1 MRLMRK
7 KKKNLLVIFLVP
19 VLVIVALQGV
29 FLFFTLNASGMKM
42 RLETNAIRTDKSI
55 VQNRQVAL
63 ENDMVNQWETIA
75 GESDAVSRA
84 LTGFLHENNLT
95 MEQFLKDKDS
105 QQELLQTVFPDM
117 VNYLQYNNSSGL
129 FLVLANNADVEKEA
143 DYCGFFLR
151 DSTPQERTASNTDL
165 LLERGS
171 KQLSQDMNISL
182 DNPWTTYFT
191 FQGNGIREAD
201 DFFYKPYLAAL
212 SHKDVD
218 MAKLGYWSRP
228 FILDEHYLDTHRMI
242 TYSVPLM
249 LDDTVYGVI
258 GVEVGVTYLNS
269 YFPARDLDADLNA
282 GYVVALKT
290 GSNTYEALLGN
301 GALYD
306 AVFREDGTCVLE
318 EQGENGYYR
327 VEDARVGSQNIYA
340 VMQPLSLYDKIVPY
354 EDTEWVLCGLVAED
368 SIYGTGSMIYG
379 HMLAT
384 IILTTLVAAALVFGL
399 VRFVTKPVSRLV
411 ESVRGGVQEIHNFK
425 KSGIREVDELHDV
438 VENLTDSQKQSEIQL
453 LEEKERY
460 RMAVESSHD
469 IFFTYC
475 KKDMVLEIVNS
486 KGFDGTWD
494 CRLHPEYLQNNCI
507 HPEDRH
513 KLLTLVRKADSNLYA
528 EFRLRENEKKDYTWV
543 QLTGTK
549 MMDEVNNDIRI
560 FGCLHNIE
568 QRKKLEEAQ
577 RNKQFYDAATSF
589 YRLSY
594 GMIAMGT
601 ARKEKPMGTLALLD
615 IENFT
620 GINGKYGL
628 VFGDVVLQ
636 QLALLLQ
643 KQCELAGVADA
654 VYVRAGADQMLVWLP
669 GKKTDEAKQLICH
682 IRRMFNDFTNE
693 EFLYLNFRTG
703 MTQMNRDTIVADG
716 VQQTKI
722 ALAAAKSLHRENL
735 IYGELTEKERQTYE
749 PEPFE
754 EADSY
759 DRLSQMSL
767 SSLALNLY
775 DKGGEVS
782 VVTDLFARKLHEQYG
797 LTHLVV
803 TGFNRDYMTSMLSY
817 QWHADGERA
826 VPGRVIHCL
835 EKDYSTFV
843 DNETMQYISPI
854 MEKNR
859 KETMLAPFIGDR
871 EGLLFHMM
879 DNGQYS
885 GTILLLGVES
895 EIIDRETERKQLDEI
910 GSIVQNR
917 IHLKKHDLSAQAKSD
932 FLARMSHEIRTP
944 MNGIIGMTEIALE
957 DNQSEEKR
965 VDCLKKI
972 LSSSNYL
979 LGLLNDI
986 LDMSKIESG
995 KMKLIEEKFNLA
1007 KMIRELQPL
1016 LEAKMAEKQL
1026 TYEQDIRLTHSLLV
1040 GDELRIQQILV
1051 NLLSNAIKYSHDGGR
1066 VKLTVRE
1073 EGMEEE
1079 KAKLYFA
1086 VQDDGIGISQDKQQL
1101 IFQSFEQADDSKQ
1114 ARKQGTGLGLSI
1126 CSRLVHMMDSDI
1138 RLKSAPGEGST
1149 FSFTLLLQPLTEE
1162 ENAEEPV
1169 AQNFDFAGKR
1179 VLVVEDNAINMEI
1192 THTILAECG
1201 IEVDEVYDGQQAVD
1215 RMKEVPADYYD
1226 LIFMDIMMPNKN
1238 GLEAAQE
1245 IRRLPGEYCRKVP
1258 IIAMSA
1264 NAFSEDVKRSLESGM
1279 SGHISKPLHAEKL
1292 KEMLAKMWTH

>member
-1 MRLMRK
+1 MRPMRK
-7 KKKNLLVIFLVP
+7 KKKNLLFIFSIP
-19 VLVIVALQGV
+19 VLVIVVLQGI
-29 FLFFTLNASGMKM
+29 FLLFTLNSSGMKM

-63 ENDMVNQWETIA
+63 ENDMVNQWEA
-75 GESDAVSRA
+75 VSGESDAVSQA
-84 LTGFLHENNLT
+84 LTGYLHMNNLT
-95 MEQFLKDKDS
+95 MEQFLKDKEK
-105 QQELLQTVFPDM
+105 QQELLQTIFPDM
-117 VNYLQYNNSSGL
+117 VNYLQYNNASGL
-129 FLVLANNADVEKEA
+129 FLVLANDADVEKKA
-143 DYCGFFLR
+143 SYCGFFLR

-171 KQLSQDMNISL
+171 KQLSQDMSISL

-191 FQGNGIREAD
+191 FQGNGSREAD

-212 SHKDVD
+212 EHKDVD
-218 MAKLGYWSRP
+218 MAKLGYWSKP

-249 LDDTVYGVI
+249 LDGTVYGVI

-269 YFPARDLDADLNA
+269 YFPARDLDDGLNA
-282 GYVVALKT
+282 GYVIAVDR
-290 GSNTYEALLGN
+290 GGNTYEALLGN

-306 AVFREDGTCVLE
+306 TVFRESGTCVLE
-318 EQGENGYYR
+318 AQEENGFYR
-327 VEDARVGSQNIYA
+327 VEDAKVGSQNIYA
-340 VMQPLSLYDKIVPY
+340 VMQPLTLYDKIVPY
-354 EDTEWVLCGLVAED
+354 EDTEWVLCGLVTED
-368 SIYGTGSMIYG
+368 SIYGTGNMIYG

-384 IILTTLVAAALVFGL
+384 ILLTTLVAAALVFGL
-399 VRFVTKPVSRLV
+399 VRFVTKPVYRLV
-411 ESVRGGVQEIHNFK
+411 ESVRGGVQEIHNFR
-425 KSGIREVDELHDV
+425 KSGIQEVDELHDV
-438 VENLTDSQKQSEIQL
+438 VENLTDAQRQSEIQL

-460 RMAVESSHD
+460 RMAVESFHD
-469 IFFTYC
+469 IFFTYR
-475 KKDMVLEIVNS
+475 KHDMVLEIVNS
-486 KGFDGTWD
+486 KGFDGMWD

-513 KLLTLVRKADSNLYA
+513 KLLTLVRNADNNLYA
-528 EFRLRENEKKDYTWV
+528 EFRLRANEKADYTWV
-543 QLTGTK
+543 QLTGSK
-549 MMDEVNNDIRI
+549 MVDEVNNDIRI

-577 RNKQFYDAATSF
+577 RNKQFYDAATTF

-594 GMIAMGT
+594 GLIAMGT
-601 ARKEKPMGTLALLD
+601 ARKAKPMGTLALLD

-654 VYVRAGADQMLVWLP
+654 VYVRAGADQILVWLP
-669 GKKTDEAKQLICH
+669 GKKADEARQIMCH
-682 IRRMFNDFTNE
+682 IRKMFNDFTNE

-703 MTQMNRDTIVADG
+703 MAQMDKDTMVADG
-716 VQQTKI
+716 VQQTKT
-722 ALAAAKSLHRENL
+722 ALAAAKSLHRENIL
-735 IYGELTEKERQTYE
+735 YGEMTEEERLAYE

-759 DRLSQMSL
+759 DRLGQMSL

-817 QWHADGERA
+817 QWHVDGERA
-826 VPGRVIHCL
+826 VPGSVIHCS
-835 EKDYSTFV
+835 EKDYSSFV
-843 DNETMQYISPI
+843 DNETMQYISSI
-854 MEKNR
+854 TEENR
-859 KETMLAPFIGDR
+859 RENMLAPFIGDK

-885 GTILLLGVES
+885 GTILLLGVEP
-895 EIIDRETERKQLDEI
+895 EVIGQETERKHLDEI

-944 MNGIIGMTEIALE
+944 MNGIIGMTEIALQ
-957 DNQSEEKR
+957 DNQSEERR

-972 LSSSNYL
+972 QSSSNYL

-995 KMKLIEEKFNLA
+995 KMKLIEDKFNLD
-1007 KMIRELQPL
+1007 KMTRELQPL
-1016 LEAKMAEKQL
+1016 LESKMAEKHL
-1026 TYEQDIRLTHSLLV
+1026 NYEQDIQLVHSLFV

-1051 NLLSNAIKYSHDGGR
+1051 NLLSNAIKYSRDGGR
-1066 VKLTVRE
+1066 VKLTVKE
-1073 EGMEEE
+1073 EGMEGET
-1079 KAKLYFA
+1079 ADLYFA
-1086 VQDDGIGISQDKQQL
+1086 VEDNGIGIAPDKQQL

-1138 RLKSAPGEGST
+1138 RLKSEPDKGSI
-1149 FSFTLLLQPLTEE
+1149 FYFRLKLKPLTGED
-1162 ENAEEPV
+1162 AAAEPV
-1169 AQNFDFAGKR
+1169 AQNYDFTGKR

-1201 IEVDEVYDGQQAVD
+1201 IEVEEAYDGQQAVD
-1215 RMKEVPADYYD
+1215 RMKEVAPGYYD

-1245 IRRLPGEYCRKVP
+1245 IRRISREDCQSIP

-1279 SGHISKPLHAEKL
+1279 NGHISKPLHAEKL

>member
-7 KKKNLLVIFLVP
+7 KKKNLLVIFLIP
-19 VLVIVALQGV
+19 VLVIVVLQGA
-29 FLFFTLNASGMKM
+29 FLLFTLNASGMKM

-75 GESDAVSRA
+75 GESDAVSQA
-84 LTGFLHENNLT
+84 LTGFLHIHQMTAE
-95 MEQFLKDKDS
+95 EFRKDKDS
-105 QQELLQTVFPDM
+105 QQEFLQTVFPDM
-117 VNYLQYNNSSGL
+117 VNYLQYNSSSGL
-129 FLVLANNADVEKEA
+129 FLVLANDADVEKEA
-143 DYCGFFLR
+143 EYCGFFLR

-171 KQLSQDMNISL
+171 KQLSQNMDISL

-191 FQGNGIREAD
+191 FQGNGTREAD

-212 SHKDVD
+212 DHKDVD

-290 GSNTYEALLGN
+290 GNNTYEALLGN

-306 AVFREDGTCVLE
+306 TVFREDGTCVLE
-318 EQGENGYYR
+318 EQGENGFYR
-327 VEDARVGSQNIYA
+327 VEDAKVGSQNIYA

-354 EDTEWVLCGLVAED
+354 EDTEWVLCGLVTED
-368 SIYGTGSMIYG
+368 SIYGTGNMIYG

-384 IILTTLVAAALVFGL
+384 ILLATLVAAVLVLGL

-411 ESVRGGVQEIHNFK
+411 DSVRGGVQEIHNFK
-425 KSGIREVDELHDV
+425 KSGIQEVDELHDV
-438 VENLTDSQKQSEIQL
+438 VENLTDAQKQSEIQL
-453 LEEKERY
+453 MEEKERY

-469 IFFTYC
+469 IFFTYR

-486 KGFDGTWD
+486 KGFDGMWD

-507 HPEDRH
+507 YPEDRH
-513 KLLTLVRKADSNLYA
+513 KLLTLVRNSDGNLYA
-528 EFRLRENEKKDYTWV
+528 EFRLRANEKVDYTWV

-549 MMDEVNNDIRI
+549 MVDEVNNDIRI

-577 RNKQFYDAATSF
+577 RNKQFYDAATNF

-594 GMIAMGT
+594 GMIAIGT
-601 ARKEKPMGTLALLD
+601 ARKEKSEGVLALLD

-620 GINGKYGL
+620 RINEQYGL

-636 QLALLLQ
+636 QLALLIQ
-643 KQCELAGVADA
+643 KQCEQAGIAHA
-654 VYVRAGADQMLVWLP
+654 VFVRAGADQILLWLP
-669 GKKTDEAKQLICH
+669 GRDAEETKQMICH
-682 IRRMFNDFTNE
+682 IRRVFNGYTNE
-693 EFLYLNFRTG
+693 EYLYLNFRTG
-703 MTQMNRDTIVADG
+703 LTRIQKGVVAADG
-716 VQQTKI
+716 VQQAKL
-722 ALAAAKSLHRENL
+722 ALAAAKALHRENI
-735 IYGELTEKERQTYE
+735 IYGELTEEERQAYE

-754 EADSY
+754 EADTY
-759 DRLSQMSL
+759 DRLSQMNL

-782 VVTDLFARKLHEQYG
+782 VVTDLFARKLAEQYG
-797 LTHLVV
+797 LTGLLI
-803 TGFNRDYMTSMLSY
+803 TEFNRDVMAGAVSY
-817 QWHADGERA
+817 RWQAE
-826 VPGRVIHCL
+826 GRSRNTGSIIRCT
-835 EKDYSTFV
+835 EKDYSAFMEK
-843 DNETMQYISPI
+843 ETMQYIAPI
-854 MEKNR
+854 TEDNR
-859 KETMLAPFIGDR
+859 KESLIAAFVG
-871 EGLLFHMM
+871 EEKGLLFHMM
-879 DNGQYS
+879 DNGLYS
-885 GTILLLGVES
+885 GTILLLGVEPEAVS
-895 EIIDRETERKQLDEI
+895 EETELKHLDEI
-910 GSIVQNR
+910 CSIIQNR

-944 MNGIIGMTEIALE
+944 MNGIIGMTEIALQ
-957 DNQSEEKR
+957 DNQSEERR

-972 LSSSNYL
+972 QSSSNYL

-995 KMKLIEEKFNLA
+995 KMKLIEDKFNLA
-1007 KMIRELQPL
+1007 KMTRELQPL

-1026 TYEQDIRLTHSLLV
+1026 VYEQDIRLTHSLFV

-1051 NLLSNAIKYSHDGGR
+1051 NLLSNAIKYSHNGGR

-1086 VQDDGIGISQDKQQL
+1086 VQDNGIGISQDKQQL
-1101 IFQSFEQADDSKQ
+1101 IFQSFEQADESEQ

-1149 FSFTLLLQPLTEE
+1149 FSFTLLLQSLPEE

-1169 AQNFDFAGKR
+1169 VQNYDFTGKR
-1179 VLVVEDNAINMEI
+1179 VLVVEDNALNMEI

-1279 SGHISKPLHAEKL
+1279 NGHISKPLHAGKL